1 LLRSQWQRDEAAGA
15 RCCRHKRATCDLL
28 PQVKS
33 KYGHSFDRSCVLK
46 WLQQQPICPV
56 SSQPLTPADL
66 VPDPDLERR
75 IHAWQIQQ
83 TLKQQRLFDDL
94 YEF

>member
-1 LLRSQWQRDEAAGA
+1 LQQHAHTCPITNQPLA
-15 RCCRHKRATCDLL
+15 HCDL
-28 PQVKS
+28 S
-33 KYGHSFDRSCVLK
+33 
-46 WLQQQPICPV
+46 
-56 SSQPLTPADL
+56 
-66 VPDPDLERR
+66 PDAELEKR